1 MTLPPD
7 ILSDLAVMANSAG
20 RASGFLKGLAN
31 PQRLLVL
38 CCLARGE
45 RHVGAL
51 VEATGIGQTS
61 MSQHLARLKAE
72 GIVAVRR
79 DHRTLYYRIEHPAVA
94 EIMQV
99 LYRHFCE
106 GKSE

>member
-1 MTLPPD
+1 MNLPPD
-7 ILSDLAVMANSAG
+7 LLSDLNAMAASAG

-38 CCLARGE
+38 CCLAQGE

-51 VEATGIGQTS
+51 VQATGIGQTS

-72 GIVAVRR
+72 AIVAVRR
-79 DHRTLYYRIEHPAVA
+79 DHRTLYYRIAHPAVA

>member
-1 MTLPPD
+1 
-7 ILSDLAVMANSAG
+7 MAANAG

-38 CCLARGE
+38 CCLAQGE

-51 VEATGIGQTS
+51 VQATGIGQTS

-72 GIVAVRR
+72 GIVAMRR
-79 DHRTLYYRIEHPAVA
+79 DHRTLYYRIDHPAVA
-94 EIMQV
+94 EVMAV
-99 LYRHFCE
+99 LYRHFCQE
-106 GKSE
+106 DAE

>member
-1 MTLPPD
+1 MNLPQD
-7 ILSDLAVMANSAG
+7 ILSDLAAMEEGAG

-31 PQRLLVL
+31 PQRLLIL
-38 CCLARGE
+38 CCLSQGE

-79 DHRTLYYRIEHPAVA
+79 DHRMLYYRIDHAAVA
-94 EIMQV
+94 QIMQV
-99 LYRHFCE
+99 IHRHFCE